1 MKEIIVKAIPFDKK
15 LVTLSLESGVDGILA
30 EKDKIK
36 EVSALGRIKT
46 FVPEDF
52 EAISL
57 NSKEDELLAEEY
69 LKKGEKG
76 FNLPWMGNN
85 PHRKPPC
92 CTGWKI
98 GSGGEKFRR
107 SKIGIWDPGK
117 RSRFSS
123 YLTRRQT
130 IYKTNSKRS
139 KADRRQGGS

>member
-69 LKKGEKG
+69 LKKRGKG
-76 FNLPWMGNN
+76 F
-85 PHRKPPC
+85 
-92 CTGWKI
+92 
-98 GSGGEKFRR
+98 
-107 SKIGIWDPGK
+107 
-117 RSRFSS
+117 
-123 YLTRRQT
+123 
-130 IYKTNSKRS
+130 
-139 KADRRQGGS
+139 